1 MEISANFSRENSM
14 SVIAYNLI
22 NLEEVR
28 IKIVLRRWAVAQY
41 RSKRVCSGGP
51 GPPTIFGIFFLYTKT
66 WFKRY
71 LDNIWT

>member
-1 MEISANFSRENSM
+1 M

-28 IKIVLRRWAVAQY
+28 IKIVLRRWAVVQY

-51 GPPTIFGIFFLYTKT
+51 GPPIIFGIFFHYTKT
-66 WFKRY
+66 WFNRY